1 MTGTVY
7 RLREI
12 DIESLH
18 DHSIWTGSRQRFL
31 EGATP
36 FVIAYTRARLA
47 RDADLV
53 GDFYV
58 HFCERV
64 ELCMELYRE
73 RQHIPVRA
81 FLATFLRHEF
91 MNFIRKRRR
100 RTLKEERHRAPVYDR
115 DAGGLPG
122 LITLQRSLRK
132 LDENDR
138 LLVKLQYGL
147 DPELD
152 DLKVLV
158 SLAGGPLAIDTL
170 RRFRERKLAC
180 NDRARRLQDRASY
193 LGQLLGRGGSPEQAQ
208 NWRRWKTRIARSL
221 RRDGGLF
228 TFAELEEIFGIGR
241 SSVWRRLAR
250 ALQILKETER

>member
-1 MTGTVY
+1 MTGTLFH
-7 RLREI
+7 LREV
-12 DIESLH
+12 DIESLQ
-18 DHSIWTGSRQRFL
+18 DRSIWTGSRQRLL

-64 ELCMELYRE
+64 DLCMELYRE

-100 RTLKEERHRAPVYDR
+100 RTLKEEPHRAPVCDR
-115 DAGGLPG
+115 GTNTVPTLVG
-122 LITLQRSLRK
+122 LQRSLRK
-132 LDENDR
+132 LDESDR

-147 DPELD
+147 DPDLD
-152 DLKVLV
+152 DLKVLIK
-158 SLAGGPLAIDTL
+158 LAGGELAIHTL
-170 RRFRERKLAC
+170 RRFRERKLAS
-180 NDRARRLQDRASY
+180 NDRTRRLQDRASY
-193 LGQLLGRGGSPEQAQ
+193 LGQLLERGGSPEQAQ
-208 NWRRWKTRIARSL
+208 NWRRWKTRIAQSL

-228 TFAELEEIFGIGR
+228 TYGELEEIFGVGR

-250 ALQILKETER
+250 ALQILKES